1 MRGTIHWV
9 SANNCVDAEVRL
21 YDTLF
26 TVEKPD
32 ESDDFRELINPNS
45 LEVVRN
51 SKVET
56 IVLDPN
62 SGNTY
67 QFERLG
73 YFTKDTENGSEEVPL
88 FHRSVTLR
96 DTWAR

>member
-1 MRGTIHWV
+1 MAHSSGGDNSDTMSDEEMIRKRQI
-9 SANNCVDAEVRL
+9 RL
-21 YDTLF
+21 RRC
-26 TVEKPD
+26 P
-32 ESDDFRELINPNS
+32 SS
-45 LEVVRN
+45 

-56 IVLDPN
+56 IVIDPN